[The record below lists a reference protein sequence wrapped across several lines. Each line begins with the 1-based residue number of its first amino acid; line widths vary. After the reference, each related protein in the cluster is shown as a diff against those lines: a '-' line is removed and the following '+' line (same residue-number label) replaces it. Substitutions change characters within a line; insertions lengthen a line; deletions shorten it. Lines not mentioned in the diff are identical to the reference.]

1 MSVTAGLGTLHGHL
15 PHVNSVYGLVDLQH
29 GLLLHGEKD
38 QVGGMFINE
47 WVPVSLEEIC
57 AACSLQLL

>member
-1 MSVTAGLGTLHGHL
+1 MRVTACLGTLHGHL
-15 PHVNSVYGLVDLQH
+15 PHVNSVYGLQH
-29 GLLLHGEKD
+29 GLLLHGEKE